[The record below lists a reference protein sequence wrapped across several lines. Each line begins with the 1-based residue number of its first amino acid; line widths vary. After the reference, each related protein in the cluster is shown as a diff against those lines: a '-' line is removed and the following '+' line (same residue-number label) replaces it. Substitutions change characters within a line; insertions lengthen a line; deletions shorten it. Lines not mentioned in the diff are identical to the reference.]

1 MDQTSQNF
9 SFDLELQDS
18 NTAANALRLMKAKAG
33 YLRKDATKIFLIM
46 SNESEPKRTEVEQV
60 KSRPWRL
67 EDVLATVAIALMC
80 LITFANVVLR
90 YVSDV
95 SIGWSEE
102 VSVFLMLL
110 LVFAGAAAAAF
121 HDQHIRVEFLYDSKN
136 TQTRRRLRML
146 SVWLTTLVL
155 TAVAL
160 LLIKTAIGEYA
171 YQEKVSSLD
180 VPRWW
185 LTLPLALLCGLGAW
199 RAAWGGWLRR
209 GIA

>member
-1 MDQTSQNF
+1 MDQIGHNF
-9 SFDLELQDS
+9 SFDLELQAS
-18 NTAANALRLMKAKAG
+18 NTGGNSFGPMSAKADCP
-33 YLRKDATKIFLIM
+33 RTEATWVFMIS
-46 SNESEPKRTEVEQV
+46 SNEAEPKRTEVEQI
-60 KSRPWRL
+60 KSRSWRL
-67 EDVLATVAIALMC
+67 EDVLATVAIAFMC

-102 VSVFLMLL
+102 VSVFLMLV

-121 HDQHIRVEFLYDSKN
+121 HDKHIRVEFLYDSKN
-136 TQTRRRLRML
+136 TRTRRRLRML

-185 LTLPLALLCGLGAW
+185 LTLPLALLCGLAAW

-209 GIA
+209 GLD